1 MGVTLYNKIINN
13 YNKKMWQVD
22 DNKKIDTF
30 KWSPKGATIKDGPR
44 VGILQFLHILM
55 QKMDMMI
62 FLI

>member
-13 YNKKMWQVD
+13 YNKKWQVD

-44 VGILQFLHILM
+44 AAWDIAISAYPYAKNGY
-55 QKMDMMI
+55 DD